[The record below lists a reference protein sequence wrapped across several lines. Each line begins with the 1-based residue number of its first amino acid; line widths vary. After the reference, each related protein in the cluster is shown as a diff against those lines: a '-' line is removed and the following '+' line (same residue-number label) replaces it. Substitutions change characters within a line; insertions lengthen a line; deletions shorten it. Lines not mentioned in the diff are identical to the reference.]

1 MMRVAMESYIIYA
14 NDYLGKDTNA
24 YFSLYYID
32 KYNVDTKFILT
43 FKNTFGWEK
52 IYDLINA
59 KAKAEAILIRDL
71 SEIINLENLGTCTIV
86 AVPRAKALNTYLPEQ
101 LYLIDAISKAAQ
113 SINNVIDGTSYIQRY
128 KNTKTTHLDSDIGRM
143 TVQGNIPRGE
153 NANDGDEPKPGITL
167 DTCKIRADKIKGQ
180 TIILVDDI
188 YTPTRNIDEDCIQ
201 ALYDLGAKRVIFYSF
216 AKTI

>member
-1 MMRVAMESYIIYA
+1 MEEYVINA
-14 NDYLGKDTNA
+14 NNYLERNANA
-24 YFSLYYID
+24 YFSLCYID
-32 KYNVDTKFILT
+32 KYNEDTKFILT

-52 IYDLINA
+52 ICDLKNA
-59 KAKAEAILIRDL
+59 KAKAEAILKHDL
-71 SEIINLENLGTCTIV
+71 SEIINLENLGTCTVV
-86 AVPRAKALNTYLPEQ
+86 AVPRAKALDTYLPEQ
-101 LYLIDAISKAAQ
+101 LYLIDAISNAAQ

-128 KNTKTTHLDSDIGRM
+128 KNTKTTHLGPDIGRL

-167 DTCKIRADKIKGQ
+167 DTCKIRADKIRGQ

-201 ALYDLGAKRVIFYSF
+201 ALYDSGAKRVIFYSF